1 MQISG
6 IMTDGKFLF
15 PYLKTN
21 IQIDFNFEAFLYS
34 VLKSTREIGSS
45 EKTTVLRPHF
55 ILNCIFFGQIL
66 TWALYEL

>member
-1 MQISG
+1 MQILG

-21 IQIDFNFEAFLYS
+21 IQFDFNFEAFLYS

-66 TWALYEL
+66 TWAIYRL